1 MIDSKVSEFIVCL
14 SVVLSPLFYN
24 KHRSFK
30 TFWTI
35 NYLNKYFGKK
45 SRQLLHLNKLNRFW
59 FHINKRNNQR
69 QNYFENKYFSIQLM
83 ITKFYELISV
93 LISLNNL
100 TVKLT

>member
-14 SVVLSPLFYN
+14 SVLLSPLFYN

-35 NYLNKYFGKK
+35 NYFGKIF
-45 SRQLLHLNKLNRFW
+45 RQVLHLNKLNRFW
-59 FHINKRNNQR
+59 FHINKRNHQR
-69 QNYFENKYFSIQLM
+69 QNYFENKYFSIQLL

-100 TVKLT
+100 TVK